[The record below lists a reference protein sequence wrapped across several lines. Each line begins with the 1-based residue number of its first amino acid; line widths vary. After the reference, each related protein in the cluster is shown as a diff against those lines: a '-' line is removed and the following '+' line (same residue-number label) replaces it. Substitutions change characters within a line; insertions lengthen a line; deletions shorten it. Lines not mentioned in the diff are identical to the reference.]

1 MLQSRRH
8 SALRDGILK
17 NYNRDWV
24 RRMIKIKQGL
34 DLPITGTPEQTVS
47 AAVEVTS
54 VAVIGFDYPG
64 MKPTM
69 RVKVGDRVKLGQVI
83 FSDKK
88 TEGVDFTAPAAGVIK
103 EINRGDRRVLQSVVV
118 EIDGNEAEQFSKY
131 EVSQLSSL
139 TAEQVQDNLV
149 KSGAWTALR
158 TRPFSKVPQP
168 GTQPA
173 SIFVTAIDT
182 NPLAAN
188 PEVVIAEQTEAF
200 INGLTVLTRLTEGKV
215 FLCKAEGANIPTT
228 DGVTVEEFAGKHP
241 AGNAGTHIH
250 FLDPVSATKTVWT
263 VGYQDVIAFG
273 QLFITGELFTDR
285 VVAIAGPQVDQPAL
299 VRTRLGANLD
309 ELLAGR
315 TDGDNNRVIS
325 GSVWNGRSS
334 AGPLGYL
341 SRYASQVTVLEE
353 GNQRELMGWLVPGT
367 NKFSVLNIFASFLN
381 SSKKFDFTTTTN
393 GSERAMVPVGQF
405 EQLMPMDILPTQLL
419 RALVTGDIVH
429 AMELGCLELDEED
442 LALCTFACPGKYEY
456 GPILRD
462 NLTRIE
468 KEA

>member
-8 SALRDGILK
+8 SALREGILK

-34 DLPITGTPEQTVS
+34 DLPIAGAPEQTVS
-47 AAVEVTS
+47 AAVEVKS

-118 EIDGNEAEQFSKY
+118 EIDGDEAEQFTAY
-131 EVSQLSSL
+131 DASQLSSL

-168 GTQPA
+168 GSKPA
-173 SIFVTAIDT
+173 SVFVTAIDT

-188 PEVVIAEQTEAF
+188 PEVVIAEQADAF
-200 INGLTVLTRLTEGKV
+200 VNGLTVLTRLTEGKV
-215 FLCKAEGANIPTT
+215 FLCKAEGANVPTAE
-228 DGVTVEEFAGKHP
+228 GVTVEEFAGKHP

-263 VGYQDVIAFG
+263 IGYQDVIAFG
-273 QLFITGELFTDR
+273 KLFTTGVLYTDR
-285 VVAIAGPQVDQPAL
+285 VVAVSGPQVKQPTL
-299 VRTRLGANLD
+299 LRTRLGANLD

-315 TDGDNNRVIS
+315 TEGTNNRVIS
-325 GSVWNGRSS
+325 GSVWNGRK
-334 AGPLGYL
+334 AEGPLGYL
-341 SRYASQVTVLEE
+341 SRYASQVSVLEE
-353 GNQRELMGWLVPGT
+353 GDQRELLGWLSPGAD
-367 NKFSVLNIFASFLN
+367 KFSVLNMFLSRLN
-381 SSKKFDFTTTTN
+381 PSKTFNFTTTTN

-405 EQLMPMDILPTQLL
+405 EELMPLDILPTQLL
-419 RALVTGDIVH
+419 RALVTGDVVY
-429 AMELGCLELDEED
+429 AMALGCLELDEED

-456 GPILRD
+456 GQILRD

>member
-8 SALRDGILK
+8 SALREGILK

-34 DLPITGTPEQTVS
+34 DLPIAGAPEQTVS
-47 AAVEVTS
+47 AAVEVKS

-118 EIDGNEAEQFSKY
+118 EIDGDEAEQFTAY
-131 EVSQLSSL
+131 DASQLSSL

-168 GTQPA
+168 GSKPA
-173 SIFVTAIDT
+173 SVFVTAIDT

-188 PEVVIAEQTEAF
+188 PEVVIAEQSDAF
-200 INGLTVLTRLTEGKV
+200 VNGLTVLTRLTEGKV
-215 FLCKAEGANIPTT
+215 FLCKAEGANVPTAE
-228 DGVTVEEFAGKHP
+228 GVTVEEFAGKHP

-250 FLDPVSATKTVWT
+250 FLDPVSATKTVWSI
-263 VGYQDVIAFG
+263 GYQDVIAFG
-273 QLFITGELFTDR
+273 KLFTTGVLYTDR
-285 VVAIAGPQVDQPAL
+285 VVAVSGPQVKQPTL
-299 VRTRLGANLD
+299 LRTRLGANMD

-315 TDGDNNRVIS
+315 TEGANNRVIS
-325 GSVWNGRSS
+325 GSVWNGRK
-334 AGPLGYL
+334 AEGPLGYL
-341 SRYASQVTVLEE
+341 SRYANQVSVLEE
-353 GNQRELMGWLVPGT
+353 GDQRELLGWISPGA
-367 NKFSVLNIFASFLN
+367 NKFSVLNMFL
-381 SSKKFDFTTTTN
+381 SRLSPSKTFNFTTTTN

-405 EQLMPMDILPTQLL
+405 EELMPLDILPTQLL
-419 RALVTGDIVH
+419 RALVTGDVVH
-429 AMELGCLELDEED
+429 AMALGCLELDEED

-456 GPILRD
+456 GQILRD

>member
-1 MLQSRRH
+1 
-8 SALRDGILK
+8 
-17 NYNRDWV
+17 
-24 RRMIKIKQGL
+24 MIKIKQGL

-309 ELLAGR
+309 EPLAGR
-315 TDGDNNRVIS
+315 TDGDNNRVTS
-325 GSVWNGRSS
+325 GSVWNGRSP
-334 AGPLGYL
+334 AG
-341 SRYASQVTVLEE
+341 T
-353 GNQRELMGWLVPGT
+353 
-367 NKFSVLNIFASFLN
+367 
-381 SSKKFDFTTTTN
+381 
-393 GSERAMVPVGQF
+393 
-405 EQLMPMDILPTQLL
+405 
-419 RALVTGDIVH
+419 
-429 AMELGCLELDEED
+429 
-442 LALCTFACPGKYEY
+442 
-456 GPILRD
+456 
-462 NLTRIE
+462 
-468 KEA
+468 

>member
-1 MLQSRRH
+1 
-8 SALRDGILK
+8 
-17 NYNRDWV
+17 
-24 RRMIKIKQGL
+24 MIKIKQGL
-34 DLPITGTPEQTVS
+34 DLPIAGAPEQTVS
-47 AAVEVTS
+47 AAVEVKS

-118 EIDGNEAEQFSKY
+118 EIDGDEAEQFTAY
-131 EVSQLSSL
+131 DASQLSSL

-168 GTQPA
+168 GSKPA
-173 SIFVTAIDT
+173 SVFVTAIDT

-188 PEVVIAEQTEAF
+188 PEVVIAEQADAF
-200 INGLTVLTRLTEGKV
+200 VNGLTVLTRLTEGKV
-215 FLCKAEGANIPTT
+215 FLCKAEGANVPTAE
-228 DGVTVEEFAGKHP
+228 GVTVEEFAGKHP

-263 VGYQDVIAFG
+263 IGYQDVIAFG
-273 QLFITGELFTDR
+273 KLFTTGVLYTDR
-285 VVAIAGPQVDQPAL
+285 VVAVSGPQVKQPTL
-299 VRTRLGANLD
+299 LRTRLGANLD

-315 TDGDNNRVIS
+315 TEGTNNRVIS
-325 GSVWNGRSS
+325 GSVWNGRK
-334 AGPLGYL
+334 AEGPLGYL
-341 SRYASQVTVLEE
+341 SRYASQVSVLEE
-353 GNQRELMGWLVPGT
+353 GDQRELLGWLSPGAD
-367 NKFSVLNIFASFLN
+367 KFSVLNMFLSRLN
-381 SSKKFDFTTTTN
+381 PSKTFNFTTTTN

-405 EQLMPMDILPTQLL
+405 EELMPLDILPTQLL
-419 RALVTGDIVH
+419 RALVTGDVVY
-429 AMELGCLELDEED
+429 AMALGCLELDEED

-456 GPILRD
+456 GQILRD

>member
-1 MLQSRRH
+1 
-8 SALRDGILK
+8 
-17 NYNRDWV
+17 
-24 RRMIKIKQGL
+24 MIKIKQGL
-34 DLPITGTPEQTVS
+34 DLPIAGTPEQAVS

-118 EIDGNEAEQFSKY
+118 EVDGNEAEQFSKY

-188 PEVVIAEQTEAF
+188 PEVIIAEQTEAF

-215 FLCKAEGANIPTT
+215 FLCKAEGANVPTAE
-228 DGVTVEEFAGKHP
+228 GVTVEEFAGKHP

-263 VGYQDVIAFG
+263 IGYQDVIAFG
-273 QLFITGELFTDR
+273 KLFTTGVLYTDR
-285 VVAIAGPQVDQPAL
+285 VVAVSGPQVKQPTL
-299 VRTRLGANLD
+299 LRTRLGANLD

-315 TDGDNNRVIS
+315 TEGTNNRVIS
-325 GSVWNGRSS
+325 GSVWNGRK
-334 AGPLGYL
+334 AEGPLGYL
-341 SRYASQVTVLEE
+341 SRYASQVSVLEE
-353 GNQRELMGWLVPGT
+353 GDQRELLGWISPGA
-367 NKFSVLNIFASFLN
+367 NKFSVLNMFL
-381 SSKKFDFTTTTN
+381 SRLSPSKTFNFTTTTN

-405 EQLMPMDILPTQLL
+405 EELMPLDILPTQLL
-419 RALVTGDIVH
+419 RALVTGDVVH
-429 AMELGCLELDEED
+429 AMALGCLELDEED

-456 GPILRD
+456 GQILRD

>member
-1 MLQSRRH
+1 
-8 SALRDGILK
+8 
-17 NYNRDWV
+17 
-24 RRMIKIKQGL
+24 MIKIKQGL